1 MTDTPRYDWM
11 LYELEN
17 GLRVVVSPDKV
28 APVAA
33 VHLWY
38 DVGSRHERPGRTGFA
53 HLFEHLMFEGSTSV
67 EAGQHMRLVQDAG
80 GMVNGTT
87 STERTNYTQTI
98 PVEQLELLL
107 FLEAD
112 RMAGLLD
119 RVTQESLDKQRG
131 IVKNERRQ
139 RYDNQPYGTAFEQAI
154 ALLYPEGHP
163 YHHMPI
169 GSMAD
174 LDAAR
179 LEDVHEF
186 FRTHYTPDNAV
197 LAVVGDVEPDAV
209 FALAEKHFGPV
220 PRGGPRPPAPDGA
233 LDRPVE
239 AQRVERREAV
249 PVPAVYLG
257 WRGPTDDSNGADH
270 LDVVR
275 SALTNGYGA
284 SLYRRL
290 VEGGLAMS
298 VQSTLDRRAVGASLF
313 VLTAM
318 ARPGTAAADIESVIT
333 VELARLAADGPTPV
347 ELERARSMRER
358 DWLNSL
364 SDVGSRADMLCHAV
378 LHRGGP
384 EYINTVVDRVR
395 ATTAD
400 NVRQVVADYLVAAP
414 CVVVE
419 YAPLAQQ
426 VAA

>member
-1 MTDTPRYDWM
+1 MVDAPRYDWM
-11 LYELEN
+11 LHELGN

-67 EAGQHMRLVQDAG
+67 EAGQHMSVVQDAG
-80 GMVNGTT
+80 GTVNGTT
-87 STERTNYTQTI
+87 STERTNYIQTI

-119 RVTQESLDKQRG
+119 RVTQEALDKQRG

-139 RYDNQPYGTAFEQAI
+139 RYDNQPYGTAFEQTT

-169 GSMAD
+169 GSMED

-186 FRTHYTPDNAV
+186 FRTYYTPDNAV
-197 LAVVGDVEPDAV
+197 LAVVGDVDPDTV
-209 FALAEKHFGPV
+209 FALAEKHFGAV
-220 PRGGPRPPAPDGA
+220 PRGQGRPPAPDGTLA
-233 LDRPVE
+233 RPVDAE
-239 AQRVERREAV
+239 RLERREAV
-249 PVPAVYLG
+249 PMAAVYLG
-257 WRGPTDDSNGADH
+257 WRGPTDASTSADH
-270 LDVVR
+270 MDVVN
-275 SALTNGYGA
+275 SALTNGYGS

-290 VEGGLAMS
+290 VKGGLAMS
-298 VQSTLDRRAVGASLF
+298 VECTFDRRAVGASL
-313 VLTAM
+313 VILQAQ
-318 ARPGTAAADIESVIT
+318 ARPEVAVAEVESAIT
-333 VELARLAADGPTPV
+333 EELARLAADGPAPV
-347 ELERARSMRER
+347 ELERAKNMRER
-358 DWLNSL
+358 DWLTRL
-364 SDVGSRADMLCHAV
+364 SRVDSRADMLCHAV
-378 LHRGGP
+378 LHREGP
-384 EYINTVVDRVR
+384 EYINTLVDRIR

-400 NVRQVVADYLVAAP
+400 DVRQVVADYLVAAP
-414 CVVVE
+414 GVAVE
-419 YAPLAQQ
+419 YAPLGQM